1 MPSLNMFLL
10 IYYQDQR
17 MRYVMSMKN
26 IFSRFKDHDMAKPG
40 LVNKYMDGSR
50 NQDFIWAVGLS

>member
-1 MPSLNMFLL
+1 MFLL